1 MGGQISKDSPELSSL
16 IPISLLGTTSLQQ
29 DLEVGPRFM
38 EGGASAL
45 RSTCGLSGSK
55 EAAPGV
61 SGELRLEEETPTG
74 ITGSLV
80 QSPAPRA
87 VVCYEFIQFSP

>member
-38 EGGASAL
+38 GGGASAL

-61 SGELRLEEETPTG
+61 SGELRILRQAEEAGRGDANGYHRFFGTEPCAE
-74 ITGSLV
+74 SCSVL
-80 QSPAPRA
+80 
-87 VVCYEFIQFSP
+87 